1 MAGGRA
7 TWTSADLTMVAVATT
22 GSTKAM
28 MRAGA
33 IAAGV
38 VSRTLTPGQHAP
50 GREPGTREL
59 PSARRQRPRAN
70 SQAAGKLPVAG
81 ARDGASSASK
91 LQKDQVH
98 GKSSGQQEN
107 ANEKKSGRLT
117 APACTSSFQ
126 RAMVLPGRKSRAHF
140 RIRHQD

>member
-1 MAGGRA
+1 MVFEVVGMGGVGKSRFLAEVTSRA
-7 TWTSADLTMVAVATT
+7 ALEHDVAVVTVSLALEATT
-22 GSTKAM
+22 TA
-28 MRAGA
+28 
-33 IAAGV
+33 V
-38 VSRTLTPGQHAP
+38 AP

-98 GKSSGQQEN
+98 GKSSRQ
-107 ANEKKSGRLT
+107 
-117 APACTSSFQ
+117 
-126 RAMVLPGRKSRAHF
+126 
-140 RIRHQD
+140 